1 MKAGD
6 IVLIDTNVI
15 LEAHRITRWQHLS
28 ANFNVHTVDKVI
40 EETQTGYQKRSIEE
54 QIDQEKL
61 IESFAQVYAVS
72 EEEIALT
79 MLTSPEVFNLDAGE
93 RDLLI
98 YAASFDG
105 DCWLISS
112 PDSAA
117 MRAAHKQGWLD
128 KVVSLE
134 SLLETIN
141 CKPNI
146 ALRENYTKKWDE
158 AKKSQIRLGIL

>member
-15 LEAHRITRWQHLS
+15 IEAHRVSRWKNLS
-28 ANFNVHTVDKVI
+28 SNFELHTVEKVI
-40 EETQTGYQKRSIEE
+40 EETQTGYQKRANEE
-54 QIDQEKL
+54 QIDQQDL
-61 IESFAQVYAVS
+61 VASFSNIYKVS
-72 EEEIALT
+72 KSEIAVT
-79 MLTSPEVFNLDAGE
+79 VLTSPEISNLDAGE

-98 YAASFDG
+98 YASKCTG

-117 MRAAHKQGWLD
+117 MRAAHKQGWLN
-128 KVVSLE
+128 KIVSLE

-141 CKPNI
+141 CPAKI
-146 ALRENYTKKWDE
+146 ELKDNYTKKWDE
-158 AKKSQIRLGIL
+158 TKKSQIRLGIL

>member
-15 LEAHRITRWQHLS
+15 LETHRIARWHHLS
-28 ANFNVHTVDKVI
+28 SNFNVHTVEKVI
-40 EETQTGYQKRSIEE
+40 EETQTGYQKRSTEE
-54 QIDQEKL
+54 LIDQKEL
-61 IESFAQVYAVS
+61 TESFAKVYAVS
-72 EEEIALT
+72 EEEIAAT
-79 MLTSPEVFNLDAGE
+79 MMISPEIFNLDAGE

-98 YAASFDG
+98 YAASFEG

-134 SLLETIN
+134 NLLETIN
-141 CKPNI
+141 CQPNI

>member
-15 LEAHRITRWQHLS
+15 LEAHRVSRWQHLS
-28 ANFNVHTVDKVI
+28 DHFKVHTVSKVI
-40 EETQTGYQKRSIEE
+40 EETQTGYQKRTREE
-54 QIDQEKL
+54 QINQKKL
-61 IESFAQVYAVS
+61 TESFSEVHPVS
-72 EEEIALT
+72 EHDIAST
-79 MLTSPEVFNLDAGE
+79 MISSPEIFSLDAGE

-98 YAASFDG
+98 YASKLAG

-134 SLLETIN
+134 SLLETIH
-141 CKPNI
+141 CKSDI
-146 ALRENYTKKWDE
+146 KLRENYTKKWDE
-158 AKKSQIRLGIL
+158 KKKSQIKLGIL